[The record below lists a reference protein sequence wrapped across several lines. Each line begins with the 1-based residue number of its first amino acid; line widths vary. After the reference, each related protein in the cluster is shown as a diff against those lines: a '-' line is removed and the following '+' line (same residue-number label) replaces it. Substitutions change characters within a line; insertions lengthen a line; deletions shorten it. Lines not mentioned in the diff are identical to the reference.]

1 MSFEHAKNIP
11 SAIIYGCAGTE
22 ITAAESSFFAANNP
36 LGLIL
41 FSRNID
47 TPEQIRGLIADFRNS
62 IEFPDPLI
70 LIDQEGGRVARLGP
84 PLWRKTLAASEFGL
98 IFETD
103 PSLALKAVRLNS
115 EIQALELLDLG
126 INTNCSP
133 VADLAWQNTH
143 EVIGDRAFA
152 NDPKIVS
159 ALAYEVCEGY
169 LSKGILPIVKHIPGH
184 GRAMADSHI
193 ELPEVNTGRSELQ
206 KMDFEPFRRLRH
218 MPAAMT
224 AHIVYSAIDKKVPGT
239 LSKTL
244 INEVIRGDIGF
255 DGLLFSDDIGMRA
268 LKGGF
273 TERAHGALNA
283 GCDVV
288 LHCSGNLEEMVAA
301 ANGVEQMAIPA
312 MKRFYDARS
321 SCRPAFFDAQN
332 LQSMR
337 ETLSNMLEKK
347 TVF

>member
-22 ITAAESSFFAANNP
+22 ITAAESSFFASNNP

-47 TPEQIRGLIADFRNS
+47 TPEQIRRLIADFCNS

-84 PLWRKTLAASEFGL
+84 PLWRKTLAAREFGL
-98 IFETD
+98 IFEAD

-115 EIQALELLDLG
+115 QIQALELLDLG

-133 VADLAWQNTH
+133 VADLAWPNTH

-159 ALAYEVCEGY
+159 ALAYEVCQGY

-193 ELPEVNTGRSELQ
+193 ELPEINTSSSELQ
-206 KMDFEPFRRLRH
+206 KLDFEPFRRLRH

-224 AHIVYSAIDKKVPGT
+224 AHIVYSAFDKKAPGT
-239 LSKTL
+239 LSKIL

-268 LKGGF
+268 LTGGF
-273 TERAHGALNA
+273 AERANAALNA

-288 LHCSGNLEEMVAA
+288 LHCSGNLEEMMAA
-301 ANGVEQMAIPA
+301 ANGVEPMATPA
-312 MKRFYDARS
+312 MKRLYDARS
-321 SCRPAFFDAQN
+321 SCRPAFFASQN

-337 ETLSNMLEKK
+337 EALSTILE
-347 TVF
+347 

>member
-1 MSFEHAKNIP
+1 MSFEHAKNNP
-11 SAIIYGCAGTE
+11 SAVIYGCAGTE
-22 ITAAESSFFAANNP
+22 ITAAEGAFFAANNP

-47 TPEQIRGLIADFRNS
+47 TPEQIRRLLADFRSS

-70 LIDQEGGRVARLGP
+70 LIDQEGGRVSRLGP
-84 PLWRKTLAASEFGL
+84 PGWRKTLAAREFGL
-98 IFETD
+98 MFGSD
-103 PSLALKAVRLNS
+103 PSLALKAIRLNS

-133 VADLAWQNTH
+133 VADLAWPNTH

-152 NDPKIVS
+152 NDSQVVS
-159 ALAYEVCEGY
+159 ILANEVCEGY

-193 ELPEVNTGRSELQ
+193 ELPLVNAGRNELH
-206 KMDFEPFRRLRH
+206 KMDFEPFRHLCH

-224 AHIVYSAIDKKVPGT
+224 AHIVYTTFDKKAPGT

-244 INEVIRGDIGF
+244 INDVIRNDIGF

-268 LKGGF
+268 LTGGF
-273 TERAHGALNA
+273 ADRANGALNA

-288 LHCSGNLEEMVAA
+288 LHCSGNLDEMMAV
-301 ANGVEQMAIPA
+301 ANGVTPMGTLA
-312 MKRFYDARS
+312 MKRFYDARNA
-321 SCRPAFFDAQN
+321 CRPAFFDEQN

-337 ETLSNMLEKK
+337 EALSTILG
-347 TVF
+347 

>member
-1 MSFEHAKNIP
+1 LFAHARNIP
-11 SAIIYGCAGTE
+11 SAVIYGCAGTE
-22 ITAAESSFFAANNP
+22 ITAEERSFFAKNNP

-41 FSRNID
+41 FARNID
-47 TPEQIRGLIADFRNS
+47 TPVQIRQLIADFRNS

-84 PLWRKTLAASEFGL
+84 PHWRKTLAAREFGL
-98 IFETD
+98 IFDTD
-103 PSLALKAVRLNS
+103 PSLALKAIRLNS

-133 VADLAWQNTH
+133 VADLARPNTH

-159 ALAYEVCEGY
+159 VLAYEVCEGY
-169 LSKGILPIVKHIPGH
+169 LSQGILPIVKHIPGH

-193 ELPEVNTGRSELQ
+193 ELPEVCTGRKELQ
-206 KMDFEPFRRLRH
+206 KMDFAPFCHLRD

-224 AHIVYSAIDKKVPGT
+224 AHIVYTAFDKTVPGT

-244 INEVIRGDIGF
+244 INDVIRNGIGF

-268 LKGGF
+268 LSGGF
-273 TERAHGALNA
+273 AERANEALNA

-288 LHCSGNLEEMVAA
+288 LHCSGNLDEMVAV
-301 ANGVEQMAIPA
+301 ANGVEPMTKSG
-312 MKRFYDARS
+312 MRRFYAARHACRPCVFDARK
-321 SCRPAFFDAQN
+321 
-332 LQSMR
+332 LQPMR
-337 ETLSNMLEKK
+337 EALSNMLG
-347 TVF
+347 